1 MCSSDLEKDF
11 LSGLTVE
18 KAIATKSVPGG
29 TAADAVKSAIAT
41 LQERVKILHSSL
53 QSKLQVKS
61 DSEAETSETKLKAK
75 LQTGE

>member
-1 MCSSDLEKDF
+1 VQKISPLFEKDF

-29 TAADAVKSAIAT
+29 TAADSVKSAIAG
-41 LQERVKILHSSL
+41 LQERIASL

-61 DSEAETSETKLKAK
+61 VSESSQTKSKAK
-75 LQTGE
+75 TQTGE